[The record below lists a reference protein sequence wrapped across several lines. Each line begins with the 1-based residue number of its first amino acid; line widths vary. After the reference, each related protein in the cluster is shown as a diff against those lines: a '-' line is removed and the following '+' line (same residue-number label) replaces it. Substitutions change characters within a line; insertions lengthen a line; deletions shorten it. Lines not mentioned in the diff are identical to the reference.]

1 MPVVRVVMMQRDEGD
16 ALVRWLS
23 HYGGLFGLENLTI
36 LDNGTT
42 DAFSLDVLR
51 HAEVSGVRIHWGL
64 DTLRDFREKGGH
76 LTNVI
81 NGWDHD
87 GGYDFA
93 LPCDCDELLAVFDE
107 GRLVTHEAAVL
118 AEFERLLPVRSA
130 LRIDMSMFNVP
141 DRPGWFVPDRHF
153 YKGFLPAR
161 SIAAI
166 DNGHHAPESRL
177 APGFELTR
185 FTYLHWHNRS
195 YEATMALIRRKLT
208 GRVDVHDREALIA
221 FRDTPEA
228 PGAHMVDTLLMS
240 RGEYLNRYEGQVA
253 LYMPP
258 EAGGVHFLSVG
269 GRFQRWDAELYLA
282 ANEDVR
288 GYWQG
293 PLHHYLRHGF
303 KEERLLAPVTPEP
316 KPSADGLEAFQFMP
330 LGASIAQPP
339 AGPDRPGAGR

>member
-1 MPVVRVVMMQRDEGD
+1 MARVRVVMMQRNEGD

-23 HYGGLFGLENLTI
+23 NYGGLFGFENLTI

-42 DAFSLDVLR
+42 DAFTLDVLR
-51 HAEVSGVRIHWGL
+51 HAELSGAYVRWGL
-64 DTLRDFREKGGH
+64 DALRDFREKGGH

-81 NGWDHD
+81 KAWDHE

-93 LPCDCDELLAVFDE
+93 LPVDCDELLAVFDE
-107 GRLVTHEAAVL
+107 TGLTTDRDAIL
-118 AEFERLLPVRSA
+118 AEFDRLMPVRSA
-130 LRIDMSMFNVP
+130 LRIDLSMFNVP

-195 YEATMALIRRKLT
+195 YDATMALIRRKLT
-208 GRVDVHDREALIA
+208 GRVDVHDRDALIA
-221 FRDTPEA
+221 FRDTPNA

-240 RGEYLNRYEGQVA
+240 REEYLDRYRGQVA
-253 LYMPP
+253 LFMPP
-258 EAGGVHFLSVG
+258 GDRGVHFLSGG
-269 GRFQRWDAELYLA
+269 GRFHRWDAAAYLR

-288 GYWQG
+288 AYWQG

-303 KEERLLAPVTPEP
+303 NEARLTSPASEAPDTTDPEAEP
-316 KPSADGLEAFQFMP
+316 YRFVP
-330 LGASIAQPP
+330 LGGAVVSPP
-339 AGPDRPGAGR
+339 ATN